1 MRVTQG
7 LLFQQA
13 LDGVRLH
20 EEAVAKSQNQISTGK
35 RFQRISEDPTAGAES
50 LRYHSRSD
58 ALARFQT
65 ILADGQDRLNASAS
79 GLQDLSGI
87 LSEVKETATYAGN
100 PTLTATDRAA
110 LADKLDALLGQV
122 MDVANRKDGFGFL
135 FGGTATGQPY
145 ALNGSKVQYQG
156 KRRSPV
162 DHGGRLVHPR
172 YQHSGLGD
180 LLEASAHD
188 DPLLRRRHRR
198 EGGDGHRLGSR
209 PRRAARDA
217 RRHHPRRRRL
227 AGGDSVSGVKLAATS
242 AASDTVIGNVGTHV
256 LHIDDVN
263 KTISLN
269 GGAAVAYTG
278 SETDLA
284 VDDGTGALVH
294 VDVSALTSGF
304 VGDVSVAATGFL
316 STDGG
321 ATQAVITFSGNQV
334 LVDSADGNTTNV
346 NSQGIRKAGSETIDY
361 AGTSDLFQAIVGL
374 RDDLRN
380 YDKLPASVRDASIQA
395 RAREAGRNLEVVLG
409 SVSVLGS
416 RAKSAGDAVARTQQM
431 RDDADGKISTLED
444 TDFAEAVVSYNKSQI
459 ALQLAQEAG
468 SRPLNTNYL
477 AFLQ

>member
-156 KRRSPV
+156 NDGVQSITAGDSYTLDTNIPGSAIFSKQARTTTLYF
-162 DHGGRLVHPR
+162 GGGTGVKAGTGTD
-172 YQHSGLGD
+172 SGLDRGA
-180 LLEASAHD
+180 LLVTHGATT
-188 DPLLRRRHRR
+188 L
-198 EGGDGHRLGSR
+198 GDG
-209 PRRAARDA
+209 A
-217 RRHHPRRRRL
+217 L

-321 ATQAVITFSGNQV
+321 ATQAAITFSGNQV

-468 SRPLNTNYL
+468 SRLLNTNYL